1 MANFILTEEQY
12 KKAIKEGV
20 LPQGQPT
27 TKTVVDGNGNS
38 NVGPEVNNAVKNT
51 NADTIEV
58 TNFGKSSNTNSTNST
73 NSNPL
78 AESRLITKKE
88 LKENRL
94 KKLRE
99 NSEIISVKEIF
110 GI

>member
-1 MANFILTEEQY
+1 MKQFVLTEEQY
-12 KKAIKEGV
+12 KKAMEEGV

-38 NVGPEVNNAVKNT
+38 NVGPEVNNAIKNT
-51 NADTIEV
+51 NSDTIEV
-58 TNFGKSSNTNSTNST
+58 TNFGKTQKAATGQST
-73 NSNPL
+73 SNPL

-110 GI
+110 GL

>member
-12 KKAIKEGV
+12 KKAIEEGV
-20 LPQGQPT
+20 LPQGQPK
-27 TKTVVDGNGNS
+27 TKTVVDGNGNP
-38 NVGPEVNNAVKNT
+38 NVGSEVNNAIKTT

-58 TNFGKSSNTNSTNST
+58 TNFGKNTNNGSTSY
-73 NSNPL
+73 NPL

-99 NSEIISVKEIF
+99 NSEIMSVKEIF